1 MIASDQRN
9 GRFRPET
16 LSGRDAEQ
24 IDRDRILYCPHF
36 ARLADVTQV
45 RTMDGDYLVHNRL
58 THSLKVGQL
67 ARRMTE
73 KLLKDETDQGKLAKE
88 WKLNPEVAEAA
99 GLAHD
104 LGHPPFGHIAEEEL
118 NELVGM
124 TTGEGYEGNAQSF
137 RIVTRLG
144 VSDVSPVRLA
154 GSSLQEQRSPGAQGL
169 NLTKATLNAILKYPW
184 RYGENAEKKNKWGA
198 YHTETAYFDWTRENL
213 PAQQRSPEA
222 EIMDWADD
230 ITYAIHDL
238 IDFFC
243 AGLIPLHLLARGAA
257 EREWANFFSR
267 ARARKE
273 KFSDSAYEK
282 ALDGARS
289 TFPEEAYDGSQV
301 HTQRLWQ
308 IITILI
314 KPLVDAL
321 KLTDPTQNGGRYT
334 SVEKDKSDLVA
345 ILQELTWAYVIQR
358 PDLAM
363 IQYAQRKMIRRLFKI
378 HLKNAQNNNWSM
390 FPAGFAEYVGTRPGT
405 PHARH
410 VADHISG
417 LSERQIERIHGKL
430 IGGT

>member
-1 MIASDQRN
+1 
-9 GRFRPET
+9 
-16 LSGRDAEQ
+16 
-24 IDRDRILYCPHF
+24 
-36 ARLADVTQV
+36 
-45 RTMDGDYLVHNRL
+45 MDGDYLVHNRL

-67 ARRMTE
+67 ARRITE
-73 KLLKDETDQGKLAKE
+73 KLLKDDQDQGALAKA
-88 WKLNPEVAEAA
+88 WQLHPEVAEAA

-118 NELVGM
+118 NELVLG

-144 VSDVSPVRLA
+144 VSDVSPVDLPDSNS
-154 GSSLQEQRSPGAQGL
+154 GESRSFQPAQGL

-184 RYGENAEKKNKWGA
+184 QYRGNAKKENKWGA
-198 YHTETAYFDWTRENL
+198 YNTETEYFSWTRENL
-213 PAQQRSPEA
+213 PALQRSPEA

-243 AGLIPLHLLARGAA
+243 AGLIPLHLLARGDA
-257 EREWANFFSR
+257 EREWSNFFSR

-273 KFSDSAYEK
+273 KFNDPAYQD
-282 ALDGARS
+282 ALDGVRNA
-289 TFPEEAYDGSQV
+289 FPEEAYDGSHV

-314 KPLVDAL
+314 APLVDAL
-321 KLTDPTQNGGRYT
+321 KLTDPTKNEGRYT
-334 SVEKDKSDLVA
+334 SVEKDLSNRVE
-345 ILQELTWAYVIQR
+345 ILQELTWACVIQR

-363 IQYAQRKMIRRLFKI
+363 IQHAQRKMIRRLFKI
-378 HLKNAQNNNWSM
+378 HLKNAHSDNWSM
-390 FPAGFAEYVGTRPGT
+390 FPAGFAEYVNTQSET

-410 VADHISG
+410 VADYISG
-417 LSERQIERIHGKL
+417 LSERQVGRIYRKL
-430 IGGT
+430 VGGI